1 MTIQELRILERE
13 YLDKS
18 MNADNA
24 DDMVKYMQLVADLAT
39 EIFILKQGQRYD

>member
-1 MTIQELRILERE
+1 MNLKDAMDLERE

-24 DDMVKYMQLVADLAT
+24 EDMVKYMQLVADLAT
-39 EIFILKQGQRYD
+39 EIFILQQGQRYD